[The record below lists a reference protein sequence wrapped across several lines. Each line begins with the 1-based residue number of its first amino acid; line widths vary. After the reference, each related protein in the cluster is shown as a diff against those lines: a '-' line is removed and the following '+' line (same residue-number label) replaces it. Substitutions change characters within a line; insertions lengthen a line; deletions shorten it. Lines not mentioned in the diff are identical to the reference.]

1 MGNFFKDG
9 CMTIHVQT
17 LLIHWAVMVIA
28 LWLTSAALKG
38 MSFSGILPLLASA
51 LLLCTANIV
60 IRPALALIPLSSAT
74 WVLGIVLLVINALL
88 IMLIASLIKG
98 FNLSGILAALL
109 AALIIAI
116 IGMLLEMV
124 LPGSNPS
131 LFHIQQ
137 LISIRR

>member
-1 MGNFFKDG
+1 
-9 CMTIHVQT
+9 
-17 LLIHWAVMVIA
+17 MVLA
-28 LWLTSAALKG
+28 LWLTSRALKG

-51 LLLCTANIV
+51 LLLCAANIIV
-60 IRPALALIPLSSAT
+60 RPALALIPLSTAS

-88 IMLIASLIKG
+88 VMLIASLVKG
-98 FNLSGILAALL
+98 FNLSGVWAALL
-109 AALIIAI
+109 AALIIAV

-137 LISIRR
+137 LINFK

>member
-1 MGNFFKDG
+1 
-9 CMTIHVQT
+9 MTFHIQT
-17 LLIHWAVMVIA
+17 LLIHWAVMVLA
-28 LWLTSAALKG
+28 LWLTSRALKG

-51 LLLCTANIV
+51 LLLCAANIIV
-60 IRPALALIPLSSAT
+60 RPALALIPLSAAS

-88 IMLIASLIKG
+88 IMLIASLVKG
-98 FNLSGILAALL
+98 FNLSGVWAALL
-109 AALIIAI
+109 AALIIAV

-137 LISIRR
+137 LINFK

>member
-1 MGNFFKDG
+1 
-9 CMTIHVQT
+9 MTIHVQT
-17 LLIHWAVMVIA
+17 LLIHWAVMVLA

-38 MSFSGILPLLASA
+38 MSFSGLLSLLASA
-51 LLLCTANIV
+51 LLLCAANIMV
-60 IRPALALIPLSSAT
+60 RPALSLIPLSAS

-109 AALIIAI
+109 AALIIAVL
-116 IGMLLEMV
+116 GTLLEMV

-131 LFHIQQ
+131 LFHIKQ
-137 LISIRR
+137 LIQISR

>member
-1 MGNFFKDG
+1 
-9 CMTIHVQT
+9 MTIQVQT

-38 MSFSGILPLLASA
+38 MSFSGLLSLLASA
-51 LLLCTANIV
+51 LLLCAANIMV
-60 IRPALALIPLSSAT
+60 RPALSLIPISAS

-98 FNLSGILAALL
+98 FNLSGIFAALL
-109 AALIIAI
+109 AALIIAVL
-116 IGMLLEMV
+116 GTLLEMV

-131 LFHIQQ
+131 LFHIKQ
-137 LISIRR
+137 LIQITR

>member
-1 MGNFFKDG
+1 
-9 CMTIHVQT
+9 MTFHVQT
-17 LLIHWAVMVIA
+17 LLIHWAVMALA
-28 LWLTSAALKG
+28 LWITSSALKG

-51 LLLCTANIV
+51 LLLCVTNVIV
-60 IRPALALIPLSSAT
+60 RPALALIPLSAT
-74 WVLGIVLLVINALL
+74 WVLGIVLLIINALL
-88 IMLIASLIKG
+88 IMLIASLVKG

-109 AALIIAI
+109 AALIIAV

>member
-1 MGNFFKDG
+1 
-9 CMTIHVQT
+9 MTIHVQT
-17 LLIHWAVMVIA
+17 LLIHWAVMVLA

-51 LLLCTANIV
+51 LLLCAANIV
-60 IRPALALIPLSSAT
+60 VRPALDLIPLSAAS

-109 AALIIAI
+109 AALIIAVL
-116 IGMLLEMV
+116 GMLLEIV

-131 LFHIQQ
+131 LFHIKQMIQ
-137 LISIRR
+137 ITR

>member
-1 MGNFFKDG
+1 
-9 CMTIHVQT
+9 MTFHVQT
-17 LLIHWAVMVIA
+17 LLIHWAVMALA
-28 LWLTSAALKG
+28 LWITSSALKG

-51 LLLCTANIV
+51 LLLCVTNVIV
-60 IRPALALIPLSSAT
+60 RPALALIPLSAT
-74 WVLGIVLLVINALL
+74 WVLGIVLLIINALL
-88 IMLIASLIKG
+88 IMLIASLVKG

-109 AALIIAI
+109 AALIIAV
-116 IGMLLEMV
+116 IGMLLELV

>member
-1 MGNFFKDG
+1 
-9 CMTIHVQT
+9 MTIHVQT
-17 LLIHWAVMVIA
+17 LLIHWAVMVLA

-38 MSFSGILPLLASA
+38 MSFSGLLPLLASA
-51 LLLCTANIV
+51 LLLCVANIMV
-60 IRPALALIPLSSAT
+60 RPALALIPLSNAT
-74 WVLGIVLLVINALL
+74 WLLGIILLVINALL

-109 AALIIAI
+109 AALIIAM

>member
-1 MGNFFKDG
+1 
-9 CMTIHVQT
+9 MTIHVQT

-38 MSFSGILPLLASA
+38 MSFSGLLPLLASA
-51 LLLCTANIV
+51 LLLCAANIV
-60 IRPALALIPLSSAT
+60 VRPALVLIPLSAT
-74 WVLGIVLLVINALL
+74 WLLGIVLLIINAML

-109 AALIIAI
+109 AALIIAV

-131 LFHIQQ
+131 LFHIKQ
-137 LISIRR
+137 LFQGA

>member
-1 MGNFFKDG
+1 MGNFFKGDS
-9 CMTIHVQT
+9 MTIHVQT

-51 LLLCTANIV
+51 LLLCVANIIV
-60 IRPALALIPLSSAT
+60 RPALALIPLSTAS
-74 WVLGIVLLVINALL
+74 WVLGIVLLIINALL
-88 IMLIASLIKG
+88 IMLIASLVKG
-98 FNLSGILAALL
+98 FNLSGVWAALL
-109 AALIIAI
+109 AALIIAV

>member
-1 MGNFFKDG
+1 
-9 CMTIHVQT
+9 MTIHVQT

-38 MSFSGILPLLASA
+38 MSFSGLLPLLASA
-51 LLLCTANIV
+51 LLLCAANIV
-60 IRPALALIPLSSAT
+60 VRPALALIPLSNAT
-74 WVLGIVLLVINALL
+74 WLLGLVLLVINALL

-109 AALIIAI
+109 AALIIAV

-131 LFHIQQ
+131 LFHIKQ
-137 LISIRR
+137 LFQGAYA

>member
-1 MGNFFKDG
+1 
-9 CMTIHVQT
+9 MTIHVQT
-17 LLIHWAVMVIA
+17 ILIHWAVMVLA

-51 LLLCTANIV
+51 LLLCAANIV
-60 IRPALALIPLSSAT
+60 VRPALALIPLSAS

-109 AALIIAI
+109 AALIIAVL
-116 IGMLLEMV
+116 GTLLEMV

-131 LFHIQQ
+131 LFHIKQ
-137 LISIRR
+137 LLNFR

>member
-1 MGNFFKDG
+1 
-9 CMTIHVQT
+9 MTIHVQT
-17 LLIHWAVMVIA
+17 LLIHWVVMVIA

-38 MSFSGILPLLASA
+38 MSFSGLLPLLASA
-51 LLLCTANIV
+51 LLLCAANIV
-60 IRPALALIPLSSAT
+60 VRPALVLIPLSAT
-74 WVLGIVLLVINALL
+74 WLLGIVLLIINAML

-109 AALIIAI
+109 AALIIAV

-131 LFHIQQ
+131 LFHIKQ
-137 LISIRR
+137 LFQGA